1 MKRPF
6 YNLIATLGI
15 VTIFGNISP
24 AVSAQASVILIA
36 QKTIVQN
43 PAEDLFNSGLAKSEA
58 GDFAGAIAD
67 YTAAIRLNP
76 NYAKAYNK
84 RGIIHGRNL
93 KDYPAAKA
101 DFDRAI
107 AINPN
112 YGDAYYNRARVREFL
127 EDNAGAIADY
137 QKAAELYQK
146 DGNTKDYRDAIKHL
160 QILENQMFPQT

>member
-1 MKRPF
+1 MKKSF
-6 YNLIATLGI
+6 YNLIATLGFL
-15 VTIFGNISP
+15 TIFGNISP
-24 AVSAQASVILIA
+24 AVSAKFSAILIA

-58 GDFAGAIAD
+58 GDMTGAIAD
-67 YTAAIRLNP
+67 YTEAIRLNP

-93 KDYPAAKA
+93 QDYPAAKA

-112 YGDAYYNRARVREFL
+112 YGDAYYNRARVREL
-127 EDNAGAIADY
+127 LKDKPGAIADY

-146 DGNTKDYRDAIKHL
+146 DGNTKDYQDALKHL
-160 QILENQMFPQT
+160 QILLPKT